1 MDNKTQREWNVEDL
15 KALYERPGF
24 LIRRAH
30 QITVSLFM
38 EEASALGATTTQYG
52 VLTILRSRSGVDQ
65 IGLAKMV
72 GLDRSTTALVVTK
85 LEADGYVERRVDPA
99 DRRRRE
105 LVLTSAGHA
114 LLKELEGPAQRAQ
127 ERALSVFTESE
138 AAQFVKLLDKF
149 VQAFNDVTRAP
160 IAAADADGSQ
170 RWGRARKTTR

>member
-1 MDNKTQREWNVEDL
+1 MDNKNQREWNVEDL

-38 EEASALGATTTQYG
+38 EEASVLGATTTQYG
-52 VLTILRSRSGVDQ
+52 VMTILRSRSGVDQ

-85 LEADGYVERRVDPA
+85 LEADGYLERRIDPA

-105 LVLTSAGHA
+105 LVLTPAG
-114 LLKELEGPAQRAQ
+114 LEMLQRLEGPAHRAQ
-127 ERALSVFTESE
+127 ERALSVFSE
-138 AAQFVKLLDKF
+138 HEATQFVKLLDKF

-170 RWGRARKTTR
+170 RWGRARKSAR